1 MQARWLFAYA
11 VIAVSARS
19 VDKATG
25 DEKHTGALELVPQ
38 FEPSNFSVS
47 FVPRSKA
54 MWNMEGMSECMLH
67 YSAIIYNG
75 YGCYCGFGGSGTPV
89 DDIDECCMH
98 HDNCYEDAI
107 SKHGCTSSPMLYF
120 TSYHW
125 DCIDSK
131 ISCRL
136 TGNANTYS
144 AVIASNALAV
154 SYPFGQL
161 FVRRYVSAQLH
172 YGQLHRNA
180 VMPSAVVVKA
190 GQVIKT
196 PWSSKKNLTYLI
208 DEGG

>member
-25 DEKHTGALELVPQ
+25 DEKHTSALELVPQ

-47 FVPRSKA
+47 FVPLSKA

-131 ISCRL
+131 ISCRRTFIFPYPGQSDCKEAL
-136 TGNANTYS
+136 CECDKEFTICQSKFPRPNA
-144 AVIASNALAV
+144 
-154 SYPFGQL
+154 
-161 FVRRYVSAQLH
+161 
-172 YGQLHRNA
+172 
-180 VMPSAVVVKA
+180 KA
-190 GQVIKT
+190 RCK
-196 PWSSKKNLTYLI
+196 
-208 DEGG
+208 